1 MICRWF
7 LVEKRSSPI
16 CPWTYDVRSLRHR
29 DLPVDSIMYAAR
41 AISVFIRG
49 PIKADATASFHW
61 SLWPA
66 RPSPL
71 RISGEAQNRK
81 KKPSAAS
88 FWFVLNLPRWVK
100 TIFRTAPTFGRLPS
114 LLSMGRLGNF
124 QGYLTIKKR
133 ENPFLDDRHWLPLA
147 RWVDL
152 IEFSTSDMIYRTAT
166 VF

>member
-1 MICRWF
+1 MPLVFGRKTLFPDLSLDIRCSKPSAPRSACRLDHVRGTCDF
-7 LVEKRSSPI
+7 RFYKRTNKSRCNSILSLVAMAGSSFASENL
-16 CPWTYDVRSLRHR
+16 W
-29 DLPVDSIMYAAR
+29 
-41 AISVFIRG
+41 RG
-49 PIKADATASFHW
+49 AK
-61 SLWPA
+61 
-66 RPSPL
+66 
-71 RISGEAQNRK
+71 QK